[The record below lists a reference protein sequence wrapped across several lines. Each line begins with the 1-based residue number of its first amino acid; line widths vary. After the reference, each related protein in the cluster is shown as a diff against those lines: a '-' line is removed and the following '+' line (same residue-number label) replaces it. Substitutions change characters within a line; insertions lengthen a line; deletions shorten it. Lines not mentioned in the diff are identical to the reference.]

1 MVVVDMKTTIVSK
14 VIRTRVLKKFREGVK
29 EFALIRPGDAILV
42 GLSGGK
48 DSLALI
54 DLLGD
59 MLRHSNNSFTVEA
72 LHVRMHG
79 VDYVTDAAYLKAHCE
94 RNNIRLHLRNV
105 SFEADTDTK
114 RSPCFLCSWNRRKVL
129 FETAQM
135 LGCNKI
141 ALGHHQDDI
150 LHTALMNLFYE
161 GKFCTMPCYLEM
173 SKMPLTIIRPMCK
186 LREVDLKD
194 FALINEYQPLI
205 KKCPYE
211 NLSKRTIVAEMYNQM
226 ESSNP
231 EFRPNLWHA
240 LKCDGKL
247 VQFRNATSSD
257 I

>member
-1 MVVVDMKTTIVSK
+1 MDMKMTIVPK
-14 VIRTRVLKKFREGVK
+14 VIRTRVLRKFREGVK
-29 EFALIRPGDAILV
+29 EFALICPGDAILV

-59 MLRHSNNSFTVEA
+59 MLRHSNNTFTVEA
-72 LHVRMHG
+72 LHVRMLS
-79 VDYVTDAAYLKAHCE
+79 VDYVSDVEYLRAHCE
-94 RNNIRLHLRNV
+94 RNNIRFHLRYV
-105 SFEADTDTK
+105 SFDSDTDTK
-114 RSPCFLCSWNRRKVL
+114 RTPCFLCSWNRRKVL

-150 LHTALMNLFYE
+150 LHTALMNLSYE
-161 GKFCTMPCYLEM
+161 GQFSTMPCYLEM
-173 SKMPLTIIRPMCK
+173 SKMPLAIIRPMCK
-186 LREVDLKD
+186 LREIDLID
-194 FALINEYQPLI
+194 FAAINDYQPLI
-205 KKCPYE
+205 KKCPFE
-211 NLSKRTIVAEMYNQM
+211 NLSKRTTITEMFKQM
-226 ESSNP
+226 EMSNP

-247 VQFRNATSSD
+247 VQFRNAMCSD